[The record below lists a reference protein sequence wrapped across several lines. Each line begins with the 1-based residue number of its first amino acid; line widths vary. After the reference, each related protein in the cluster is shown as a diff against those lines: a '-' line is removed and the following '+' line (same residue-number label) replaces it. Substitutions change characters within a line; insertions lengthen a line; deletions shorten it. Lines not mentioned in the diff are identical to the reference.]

1 MIAMPW
7 GWIIAAAAAAIVV
20 IWFIATYNHFVSL
33 RNRVEEGFSTMDV
46 YLKKRYDLVPNLVET
61 VKGYAKHE
69 SATFE
74 NIVKARGM
82 AMGAQT
88 LEERAQGE
96 NLLTGSLKSLF
107 ALAENYPELKA
118 NQSFLDLQAQ
128 LNQIE
133 TDIVN
138 ARKYYNAVVREF
150 NIAREAFPSVLVA
163 GMMHLD
169 KKPMF
174 EIEGQERQNV
184 KVQF

>member
-1 MIAMPW
+1 MP
-7 GWIIAAAAAAIVV
+7 WIIAGVVVLIIIIWAIS
-20 IWFIATYNHFVSL
+20 AYNRFVSL
-33 RNRVEEGFSTMDV
+33 RNRVEEAFSTMDV

-74 NIVKARGM
+74 NVVKARNM

-88 LEERAQGE
+88 MEERAKGE
-96 NLLTGSLKSLF
+96 NMLTGTLKSLF
-107 ALAENYPELKA
+107 ALAESYPELKA
-118 NQSFLDLQAQ
+118 NQSFLDLQGQ
-128 LNQIE
+128 LSAIE
-133 TDIVN
+133 NDIVN
-138 ARKYYNAVVREF
+138 SRKWYNAIVREF
-150 NIAREAFPSVLVA
+150 NIAREAFPSVLIA
-163 GMMHLD
+163 NMMHLE